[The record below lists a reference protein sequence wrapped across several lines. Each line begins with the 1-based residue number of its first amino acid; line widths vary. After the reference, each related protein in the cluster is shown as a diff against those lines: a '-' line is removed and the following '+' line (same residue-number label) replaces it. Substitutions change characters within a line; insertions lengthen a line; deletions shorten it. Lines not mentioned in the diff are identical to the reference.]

1 MGLDYCC
8 GEEAFYLDMLQMF
21 HDQAEEKR
29 AELVALYEAANW
41 TDYAIKAHALK
52 STSLTIGA
60 EALSAQAKALEQAGK
75 NGDVEYIRENHPL
88 LLQMY
93 GEVCESIADL

>member
-1 MGLDYCC
+1 M
-8 GEEAFYLDMLQMF
+8 
-21 HDQAEEKR
+21 
-29 AELVALYEAANW
+29 
-41 TDYAIKAHALK
+41 DYAIKAHALK

-60 EALSAQAKALEQAGK
+60 EGLSAQAKALEQAGK